1 MTTDP
6 ARRLS
11 SIDVLDE
18 AEHARLDEVGNR
30 AVLTQPAP
38 VAVSVPALF
47 AAQVARA
54 PEAVAVTFGDRS
66 LTYREL
72 DEAANRFAHLLSGY
86 GVGPGAR
93 VALLLERSAQAV
105 VAMLAVLKTGA
116 AYLAIDPALP
126 AARMQFMLDDAAPI
140 AVITTAGLRSRL
152 DGCDLAVID
161 ISAIEAPLSRPS
173 PAPHYRRRPP
183 TTSPTSSTPRA
194 PPVLPKGWRSP
205 TTTWPIWRSRR
216 PTTCRR
222 RRCGRSVTR
231 TRSTSRCGR
240 SGLRCWVGG
249 GWWWCPTRW
258 SAHRTTS
265 TTCWSVNRSM
275 CSPKPRRP

>member
-18 AEHARLDEVGNR
+18 AEHARLDELGNR

-38 VAVSVPALF
+38 VAVSVPTLF

-54 PEAVAVTFGDRS
+54 PESVAVTFGDRS

-93 VALLLERSAQAV
+93 VALLLERSAEAV
-105 VAMLAVLKTGA
+105 VAMLAALKTGA

-126 AARMQFMLDDAAPI
+126 ATRMQFMLDDAAPI
-140 AVITTAGLRSRL
+140 AAITTAGLRSRL

-161 ISAIEAPLSRPS
+161 ISDTESPAAETD
-173 PAPHYRRRPP
+173 PAPHFRDRPP
-183 TTSPTSSTPRA
+183 TTSLTSFTPRA
-194 PPVLPKGWRSP
+194 PPVLPKGWRLP
-205 TTTWPIWRSRR
+205 TATWPICRSPRR
-216 PTTCRR
+216 LTCRR
-222 RRCGRSVTR
+222 RRCGRSVTH
-231 TRSTSRCGR
+231 TLSTSRCGR
-240 SGLRCWVGG
+240 SGLRCWVGD
-249 GWWWCPTRW
+249 GWWWCPIVW
-258 SAHRTTS
+258 STHRTTS
-265 TTCWSVNRSM
+265 TTC
-275 CSPKPRRP
+275 